1 MNEDLAARYLDGDPL
16 DDAEV
21 ALLLDDRAELDA
33 IAALLADAGSW
44 EEPPA
49 DLEELVVDLVAGA
62 AATARPAA
70 ARPGAGVPAD
80 DADGAAV
87 IAIATARRRQWRTSL
102 LAAAAAAVVA
112 VIVTTAL
119 DRDPAAPPIS
129 IEVALPDDRPG
140 SVTVADTQSGLR
152 IELHAPD
159 LERLEEGRFYQAW
172 LRSVDGERLVAIG
185 TFHTGEDVILWA
197 GVRVEDFPTLTVTIE
212 PDDGDA
218 ASSGNRVL
226 VVPLLPP
233 SS

>member
-1 MNEDLAARYLDGDPL
+1 M
-16 DDAEV
+16 
-21 ALLLDDRAELDA
+21 LLLDDRAELDA
-33 IAALLADAGSW
+33 IAVLLGDAGSW

-49 DLEELVVDLVAGA
+49 DLEDLVVDLVAGA
-62 AATARPAA
+62 AVAARPVAARPAA
-70 ARPGAGVPAD
+70 AGPGAGVPAAGD
-80 DADGAAV
+80 AAV
-87 IAIATARRRQWRTSL
+87 IPLATARRRQWRTSL

-212 PDDGDA
+212 PDDGDP